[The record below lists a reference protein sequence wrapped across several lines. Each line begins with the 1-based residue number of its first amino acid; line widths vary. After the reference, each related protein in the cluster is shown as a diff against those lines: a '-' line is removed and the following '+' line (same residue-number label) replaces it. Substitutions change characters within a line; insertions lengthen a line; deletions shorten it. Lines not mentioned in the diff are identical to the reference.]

1 MITPGVAGAL
11 VLVIS
16 NTAFTQFGI
25 PAKWSSL
32 ILSFLLG
39 TLVFAGTVAA
49 QWQKGLLYLLN
60 SAIIFSVA
68 VGTNQVGTG
77 LSGQSGTGLSGQSK
91 DRNIEALIEANARLS
106 RDLKEAKGL
115 STPTITPVAIPE
127 ATQAH
132 QPPFIRKKPT
142 PPTIQFPRGQGFPQ
156 KPAGRPQ
163 KTERSWFHNWFDQS
177 G

>member
-1 MITPGVAGAL
+1 MNDFLNGKSMITPGVAGAL

-25 PAKWSSL
+25 PSKWSSL

-39 TLVFAGTVAA
+39 TLVFAGTVGAL
-49 QWQKGLLYLLN
+49 WQKGVLYLLN

-77 LSGQSGTGLSGQSK
+77 LSGPSK
-91 DRNIEALIEANARLS
+91 DRTIKALVEENDQLYQE
-106 RDLKEAKGL
+106 LQQAKGL
-115 STPTITPVAIPE
+115 PAPVMTAQPIPP
-127 ATQAH
+127 A
-132 QPPFIRKKPT
+132 
-142 PPTIQFPRGQGFPQ
+142 
-156 KPAGRPQ
+156 PAGVFKEERP
-163 KTERSWFHNWFDQS
+163 WFHNWFDES